1 MKTEQRCEDDLA
13 WLGGWQLTKVCFKL
27 QLVSIAVLLE
37 RRQHNVKLC
46 KPASS
51 VAMMRMAESVWV
63 FTMW

>member
-1 MKTEQRCEDDLA
+1 MKTEQRCEDTLA
-13 WLGGWQLTKVCFKL
+13 WFGGCRLTKVWFKL
-27 QLVSIAVLLE
+27 QFVSIAILLE
-37 RRQHNVKLC
+37 RRQHDIELC

>member
-1 MKTEQRCEDDLA
+1 MKMLSRGF
-13 WLGGWQLTKVCFKL
+13 GGVARWPLTKVCFKL
-27 QLVSIAVLLE
+27 QFVSIAVLLE
-37 RRQHNVKLC
+37 RQQHDIELC